1 MNRRNFS
8 VAVAAI
14 PMMSG
19 CFWDNHFN
27 LAWEEE
33 VQLHD
38 GRVIVVK
45 VKHTYERLRSGFT
58 RYGGTNILRDSA
70 ITFDAGGTTG
80 LVTQELKG
88 GWPLSLEQVDGSWYL
103 VFYWNSDWSPSLRG
117 GQDWGQDQ
125 NGHGQH
131 VAVLQG
137 TQFNAISI
145 CSLPTKVQRPNL
157 LLHRDDLR
165 RLASLSGSLITLQA
179 KRSPDQTP
187 GSPSEASIE
196 RPSPLGTFACKA
208 RVNQAQ
214 GETK

>member
-1 MNRRNFS
+1 MKRRSFAAAL
-8 VAVAAI
+8 AVT
-14 PMMSG
+14 PMVSG
-19 CFWDNHFN
+19 CFWGKHFD

-45 VKHTYERLRSGFT
+45 LKHTYERLQLGFT
-58 RYGGTNILRDSA
+58 RYGGTNIVRDSA

-80 LVTQELKG
+80 LITQELKG

-103 VFYWNSDWSPSLRG
+103 VFYWNSRWSPALLG

-131 VAVLQG
+131 VAMLRG
-137 TQFNAISI
+137 MRFSAISI
-145 CSLPTKVQRPNL
+145 CALPSKVQRPNL
-157 LLHRDDLR
+157 LLHQDDLSKM
-165 RLASLSGSLITLQA
+165 ASLSGSLITLRA
-179 KRSPDQTP
+179 KRILDGPPRGPHET
-187 GSPSEASIE
+187 SIE
-196 RPSPLGTFACKA
+196 RPAPLSSPACGEQGN
-208 RVNQAQ
+208 RVL